1 MCGIVGYFGKR
12 PAQDFL
18 LEGLKRLEYRGYDSA
33 GLAILQDQKSKIKNQ
48 KSKQHIIIVRSV
60 GKVANLESKLS
71 KNVGGFIGIAHT
83 RWATHGKPSEKN
95 AHPHTDCG
103 GQVAIVHNGIIE
115 NYRELKETLEKRGHR
130 FRSET
135 DTEVIAHLLEDAL
148 KKSPFEEAFVKM
160 LKKLKGAYGI
170 VALSADDPDVML
182 AARLSSPLVL
192 GIGNNEMF
200 IASDASALVGDVK
213 RIVYLDDGEMAV
225 IGIDGYVVKTL
236 KDRKRTKEELAL
248 EQDKTIAERNGYAH
262 FMLKEI
268 F

>member
-103 GQVAIVHNGIIE
+103 GQVAIVHNCIIE

-148 KKSPFEEAFVKM
+148 KKSPFEDAFVKG
-160 LKKLKGAYGI
+160 LKKLKAAYGI
-170 VALSADDPDVML
+170 
-182 AARLSSPLVL
+182 AAVSGGEPAVL
-192 GIGNNEMF
+192 LG
-200 IASDASALVGDVK
+200 
-213 RIVYLDDGEMAV
+213 
-225 IGIDGYVVKTL
+225 
-236 KDRKRTKEELAL
+236 
-248 EQDKTIAERNGYAH
+248 
-262 FMLKEI
+262 
-268 F
+268 